1 MVLLYVRYWPTGLDF
16 KACTW
21 LSDFL
26 PIFPKIA
33 VRQTV
38 GGRGAV
44 EGNSRPCKPFSPTQ
58 YICGME
64 GRTRTSSHAN
74 FARLTPFG
82 ARKDWTRGV
91 TRHFV
96 ALAVLKEVVPK
107 GRRSAFRPQRHSHL
121 REDGRAAVVHIRHV
135 RQPRRNAVPGAE
147 ALESVLFFALRT
159 EPIHVCV
166 RDGA

>member
-1 MVLLYVRYWPTGLDF
+1 MRILRIL
-16 KACTW
+16 
-21 LSDFL
+21 FL
-26 PIFPKIA
+26 EFVEFSRNKLRISLRIFVTFYTTDP
-33 VRQTV
+33 
-38 GGRGAV
+38 
-44 EGNSRPCKPFSPTQ
+44 
-58 YICGME
+58 
-64 GRTRTSSHAN
+64 SHAN